1 MSKSKKPKPKPPKKP
16 NKSGHSTLAD
26 HRRQGKVFTSPMNT
40 LPTTSVPWLRD
51 VFPSLLWSCAV
62 LTEHGLAH
70 GSDLIGRVLDRLA
83 PFVDYEAP
91 EGDEPAVGV
100 VLDGTLQ
107 GFEAITEDRRAH
119 ALAALAEDGLYEA
132 AFPWLLVRALS
143 KYENLPGGW
152 ILNGWEGNE
161 QIVPTDAPGAFMA
174 QVVID
179 SWHGQSEVATR
190 AKMLYSRAYMYAGRV
205 HFNEQIDFI
214 RLLPDYPNGLTDD
227 ERSIVDSSMRAM
239 FGAMWGFRSEDSQAD
254 PKAWAANFWRQNWNL
269 YDCVTHDPITEDAEP
284 QGDPEGA
291 NAQPPWRQAQEGWER
306 QLASIEERFYAAHS
320 SADPDLY
327 APDRNEVLTG
337 ITSRHL
343 RSAQAMIRY
352 PGLWSAE
359 HGAGI
364 IRSLVEGRIVQK
376 WLIHK
381 NDTDLFTKFKEYGR
395 GHLKLHVLHLREYH
409 ESLNEPVEG
418 LQDTITSMEDLLN
431 RDLMEEFQ
439 DISVEGSFTK
449 TNTRDMAYAVGLIRD
464 YRLVFAPMSA
474 NVHSEWIA
482 LEQYALVPCGNPL
495 HRGHRIPNKD
505 VRILI
510 GAEVVDLALN
520 ILDGMIEDYA
530 QGI

>member
-1 MSKSKKPKPKPPKKP
+1 MSNRKKPRPRKKP

-26 HRRQGKVFTSPMNT
+26 HRRQGKVFTAPMNT
-40 LPTTSVPWLRD
+40 FPTTSVPWLRD

-62 LTEHGLAH
+62 LIEHGLAR
-70 GSDLIGRVLDRLA
+70 GGDLIGQVLDRLA
-83 PFVDYEAP
+83 PFVENEAP
-91 EGDEPAVGV
+91 EDDKPAVGV

-107 GFEAITEDRRAH
+107 AFEAIPEGRRTE
-119 ALAALAEDGLYEA
+119 ALATLAEEGLYED

-143 KYENLPGGW
+143 KYENVPGNW
-152 ILNGWEGNE
+152 ILSGWDGNE
-161 QIVPTDAPGAFMA
+161 QIVPADAPDTFMA
-174 QVVID
+174 RVVID
-179 SWHGQSEVATR
+179 SWHGQSDVATR

-205 HFNEQIDFI
+205 HFSERIDFV
-214 RLLPDYPNGLTDD
+214 RLLPKYPNGLTEE
-227 ERSIVDSSMRAM
+227 ERSIVDSAMRAT
-239 FGAMWGFRSEDSQAD
+239 FSAMWGFRADDSQAD
-254 PKAWAANFWRQNWNL
+254 PTVWAADFWRQNWNL
-269 YDCVTHDPITEDAEP
+269 YECTTHDPTTEDVVPPGSPKE
-284 QGDPEGA
+284 GDD
-291 NAQPPWRQAQEGWER
+291 QPPWREAQEGWEA
-306 QLASIEERFYAAHS
+306 QLAAIEERFYNAHS
-320 SADPDLY
+320 KADPDLY

-381 NDTDLFTKFKEYGR
+381 NDADLFTKFKEYGR
-395 GHLKLHVLHLREYH
+395 GHLKLHVLHLREYN
-409 ESLNEPVEG
+409 ESLSEPVEG
-418 LQDTITSMEDLLN
+418 LEDTIASMEALLN

-495 HRGHRIPNKD
+495 HRGHRIPNRD
-505 VRILI
+505 NRILI
-510 GAEVVDLALN
+510 GAEVVDLALTV
-520 ILDGMIEDYA
+520 LEGMVEDYA
-530 QGI
+530 QGV

>member
-1 MSKSKKPKPKPPKKP
+1 MSERKKPKPPKKP

-51 VFPSLLWSCAV
+51 VFPSLLWGCAV
-62 LTEHGLAH
+62 LTQHGLTR
-70 GSDLIGRVLDRLA
+70 GSELIGSVLDRLG
-83 PFVDYEAP
+83 PFIETEAP
-91 EGDEPAVGV
+91 NDAERPAVGP

-107 GFEAITEDRRAH
+107 AFDVIPEDRRAE
-119 ALAALAEDGLYEA
+119 ALAALKENGLYEE

-143 KYENLPGGW
+143 QYENVPGRWVLG
-152 ILNGWEGNE
+152 GWEGNE
-161 QIVPTDAPGAFMA
+161 QIAAADAPEAFLA
-174 QVVID
+174 QVVVD

-190 AKMLYSRAYMYAGRV
+190 AKMLHARAYMYAGRV
-205 HFNEQIDFI
+205 HFSDQIDFV
-214 RLLPDYPNGLTDD
+214 RLLPRYPNRLTEE
-227 ERSIVDSSMRAM
+227 ERGIADSSMRAM
-239 FGAMWGFRSEDSQAD
+239 FGAMWGLREDSQAD
-254 PKAWAANFWRQNWNL
+254 PTEWATDFWRQNWTL
-269 YDCVTHDPITEDAEP
+269 YACTSQQPATGDADPQVSAS
-284 QGDPEGA
+284 EG
-291 NAQPPWRQAQEGWER
+291 NHQSLWREAQERWEA
-306 QLASIEERFYAAHS
+306 QLGAIEEQFHSAHS
-320 SADPDLY
+320 KTDPDLY

-381 NDTDLFTKFKEYGR
+381 NDPDLFTKFKEYGR

-409 ESLNEPVEG
+409 ESLDEPIEG
-418 LQDTITSMEDLLN
+418 LEDTIASMEDLLN

-449 TNTRDMAYAVGLIRD
+449 TNTRDMAYAVGLTRD

-495 HRGHRIPNKD
+495 HRGHRIPNRD

-520 ILDGMIEDYA
+520 ILEGMVEDYTL
-530 QGI
+530 GI